1 MVHPHSTLRTLA
13 ALVLLAA
20 AAMVLASLGR
30 WQLQRGDER
39 RAIAAAIESGREAPP
54 LVLNVGVEASA
65 LTAWRSAQASGRWLA
80 DKTVLIDN
88 RNHDGRP
95 GYWVATPLLLE
106 ASDGDVLRSSE
117 KGGHA
122 PASRGIDQNAGAQAA
137 AGHAVL
143 VLRGWLPRVLGGD
156 ARPAAAPPPEGIR
169 RVQGEL
175 ALRVPRLFELGGG
188 QYSVLPT
195 SWPKAGP
202 APLVQNLALD
212 DYAQA
217 TGLSLM
223 PVVLQQL
230 QPADDGLVHQWPQP
244 STDYNQNRGYALQW
258 FAFAAIAA
266 GAFLVVMVR
275 ALRRRRHDA

>member
-1 MVHPHSTLRTLA
+1 MVRPHSTLRTLA

-30 WQLQRGDER
+30 WQLQRGSER
-39 RAIAAAIESGREAPP
+39 RTIAAAIEAGREASP
-54 LVLNVGVEASA
+54 LVLNAEIEASA
-65 LTAWRSAQASGRWLA
+65 LTPWRSAQASGRWLT

-88 RNHDGRP
+88 RNHEGRP

-106 ASDGDVLRSSE
+106 ASRANALSAGA

-122 PASRGIDQNAGAQAA
+122 LAPRSTGQATGMPAEAGP
-137 AGHAVL
+137 AVL
-143 VLRGWLPRVLGGD
+143 VLRGWLPRVLGGN
-156 ARPAAAPPPEGIR
+156 ARPAAAPPPEGIQHVR
-169 RVQGEL
+169 GEL
-175 ALRVPRLFELGGG
+175 AQRVPRLFELGGG

-212 DYAQA
+212 DYARA

-230 QPADDGLVHQWPQP
+230 QSSDDGLVHQWPQP
-244 STDYNQNRGYALQW
+244 SIDYNQNRGYALQW

-275 ALRRRRHDA
+275 ALRRRRQDA